1 MTDNVEMRPKEE
13 EEQRAGREQKG
24 EEVEMEQEGAA
35 RRWRSS

>member
-13 EEQRAGREQKG
+13 EERAGREQKG
-24 EEVEMEQEGAA
+24 EEVEVEQEGAR

>member
-1 MTDNVEMRPKEE
+1 MTDNVEMRPKE

-35 RRWRSS
+35 RGWRSS